1 MQSDSLSSTR
11 TNGSVYPP
19 ASDGQARL
27 DLIAEVAATL
37 DAASADE
44 ALGVALECLQAK
56 LAYDSASLWT
66 ENEDGDLRC
75 RARVGELNKKFGE
88 RLDELEVPAGAGLLG
103 KAGRQLDIVQSADLS
118 ANRKCPL
125 AKVAASAGGSSAVVV
140 PIHDAE
146 QALGFFFCVNRGEL
160 ELEDA
165 DSQALKIVAKLAAL
179 HCRGKSQQAAETADP
194 AKGEQA
200 RDLAAQLQALSESQ
214 IMVEFDRVGNVL
226 DANANFLSA
235 VGYGLEE
242 IRGCHHQMFVPES
255 ERGTPEYKSFWAA
268 LSRGEPRAGRF
279 RRVGQRGAEVWL
291 QGTYTPVRDS
301 QGTPFKVVKYA
312 IDVTREVLQERQ
324 EKQQSRSVEAS
335 VRENATRLNTAAEEL
350 GATANTMLANTED
363 TATRANTVAA
373 ASEEVA
379 VTVRTVAS
387 SVEEMSASIREIAR
401 SASQAAD
408 VAGHAVASAE
418 ETNQTVARLG
428 QSSAEIGN
436 VIKVITSI
444 AQQTNLLALNA
455 TIEAARA
462 GEAGKG
468 FAVVANEVKEL
479 AKETAKATEEIGQK
493 IESIQ
498 RNTNGAVTAIKN
510 IADIIKRISDIQST
524 IASAVEEQSATTN
537 EISRN
542 VADVANGSTSIT
554 ENIIAVAQAARS
566 ATDGVHAMQAAARGL
581 GELAAGLEQLVT
593 QR

>member
-1 MQSDSLSSTR
+1 MQSDPLSSTR
-11 TNGSVYPP
+11 SNGSVYPP
-19 ASDGQARL
+19 ANDGQSQLA
-27 DLIAEVAATL
+27 LIAEVAATL
-37 DAASADE
+37 DESSAED
-44 ALGVALECLQAK
+44 ALGAALQCLQSK

-66 ENEDGDLRC
+66 ENDEGDLHC
-75 RARVGELNKKFGE
+75 RARVGDLNKKFGE
-88 RLDELEVPAGAGLLG
+88 RLDELEVAAGTGLLG
-103 KAGRQLDIVQSADLS
+103 KAGKQRDLVHSADLS
-118 ANRKCPL
+118 ANRKCPV
-125 AKVAASAGGSSAVVV
+125 AKLAASAGGTAAVVV
-140 PIHDAE
+140 PIIDGE
-146 QALGFFFCVNRGEL
+146 QVLGFFYCINRNEF
-160 ELEDA
+160 ELEDSA
-165 DSQALKIVAKLAAL
+165 GQVLKIVAKLAAL
-179 HCRGKSQQAAETADP
+179 HCRGRAQAAAEAAEP
-194 AKGEQA
+194 QQNEQA
-200 RDLAAQLQALSESQ
+200 RDLTAQLEALSESQ
-214 IMVEFDRVGNVL
+214 AMVEFDRTGNVL
-226 DANANFLSA
+226 NANPNFLRA
-235 VGYGLEE
+235 VGYDLEE
-242 IRGCHHQMFVPES
+242 IRGCHHQMFMPES
-255 ERGTPEYKSFWAA
+255 ERGTPDYKGFWAA

-279 RRVGQRGAEVWL
+279 RRIDKHGSEVWL
-291 QGTYTPVRDS
+291 QATYTPVRDPR
-301 QGTPFKVVKYA
+301 GAVVKIVKYA
-312 IDVTREVLQERQ
+312 IDVSAEVSQERAN
-324 EKQQSRSVEAS
+324 KQQTRSVEAS
-335 VRENATRLNTAAEEL
+335 VRENANRLNTAAEEL
-350 GATANTMLANTED
+350 GATANTMLSNTED

-408 VAGHAVASAE
+408 VAGQAVASAE

>member
-1 MQSDSLSSTR
+1 MQSDPLSSTR
-11 TNGSVYPP
+11 SNGSVYPP
-19 ASDGQARL
+19 ANDGQSQLA
-27 DLIAEVAATL
+27 LIAEVAATL
-37 DAASADE
+37 DDASADD
-44 ALGVALECLQAK
+44 ALAAALQCLQAK

-66 ENEDGDLRC
+66 ENDEGDLRC
-75 RARVGELNKKFGE
+75 RARVGDLNKKFGE
-88 RLDELEVPAGAGLLG
+88 RLDELEVPPGVGLLG
-103 KAGRQLDIVQSADLS
+103 KAAKQRDVVHSGDLS
-118 ANRKCPL
+118 ANRKCPV
-125 AKVAASAGGSSAVVV
+125 AKLAASSGGTAAVVV
-140 PIHDAE
+140 PVIDGE
-146 QALGFFFCVNRGEL
+146 QVLGFFFCINRSEF
-160 ELEDA
+160 ELEDSA
-165 DSQALKIVAKLAAL
+165 GQVLKIVAKLAAL
-179 HCRGKSQQAAETADP
+179 HCRGKAQAPVEAEEP
-194 AKGEQA
+194 KESEQA
-200 RDLAAQLQALSESQ
+200 REVVAQLQALSDSQ
-214 IMVEFDRVGNVL
+214 AMVEFDRTGNVIN
-226 DANANFLSA
+226 ANANFLRTL
-235 VGYGLEE
+235 GYDLEE
-242 IRGCHHQMFVPES
+242 IRGCHHQMFMHDS
-255 ERGTPEYKSFWAA
+255 ERGTPDYKAFWAA
-268 LSRGEPRAGRF
+268 LGRGEARAGRM
-279 RRVGQRGAEVWL
+279 RRLNKDGAEVWL
-291 QGTYTPVRDS
+291 QATYTPVRDS
-301 QGTPFKVVKYA
+301 RGAVAKVVKYA
-312 IDVTREVLQERQ
+312 VDITSEVALERADR
-324 EKQQSRSVEAS
+324 QQSRSVVAS
-335 VRENATRLNTAAEEL
+335 VRENANRLNTAAEEL
-350 GATANTMLANTED
+350 GATANTMLSNTED

-593 QR
+593 QS

>member
-19 ASDGQARL
+19 APDGQAKL
-27 DLIAEVAATL
+27 DLIAEVAAAL
-37 DAASADE
+37 DAVSADE
-44 ALGVALECLQAK
+44 ALAATLESLQAK
-56 LAYDSASLWT
+56 LAYDSASLWV
-66 ENEDGDLRC
+66 ENEEGDLRC

-103 KAGRQLDIVQSADLS
+103 KAGKQLDIVHSADLS

-125 AKVAASAGGSSAVVV
+125 AKLAASAGGTSALVV

-146 QALGFFFCVNRGEL
+146 QVLGYFFCVNRSEF

-165 DSQALKIVAKLAAL
+165 DSQALKIVGKLAAL
-179 HCRGKSQQAAETADP
+179 HCRGKAQAVEASEPPQNEQQAQLE
-194 AKGEQA
+194 
-200 RDLAAQLQALSESQ
+200 AQLRALSESQ
-214 IMVEFDRVGNVL
+214 AMVEFDRAGNVL
-226 DANANFLSA
+226 DANPNFLRM
-235 VGYGLEE
+235 VGYGLDE
-242 IRGCHHQMFVPES
+242 IRGCHHQMFVLES
-255 ERGTPEYKSFWAA
+255 ERGTPDYKSFWAA
-268 LSRGEPRAGRF
+268 LARGEPRAGRY
-279 RRVGQRGAEVWL
+279 RRVGQHGAELWI
-291 QGTYTPVRDS
+291 QGTYTPVRDTR
-301 QGTPFKVVKYA
+301 GATVKIVKYA
-312 IDVTREVLQERQ
+312 IDVTSEILQERS
-324 EKQQSRSVEAS
+324 EKQQARSVEAS

-524 IASAVEEQSATTN
+524 IASAVEQQSATTN

>member
-1 MQSDSLSSTR
+1 MPSESLSSSR
-11 TNGSVYPP
+11 ANGSVYPP
-19 ASDGQARL
+19 ADTDQRAL
-27 DLIAEVAATL
+27 ELVTAAVAAL
-37 DAASADE
+37 EEAPPDE
-44 ALGVALECLQAK
+44 ALTQALHCIHAK
-56 LAYDSASLWT
+56 LAFDCASLWIET
-66 ENEDGDLRC
+66 EDGDLRC
-75 RARVGELNKKFGE
+75 QSHVGDLNKKFAE
-88 RLDELEVPAGAGLLG
+88 RLDELEVGAGAGLLG
-103 KAGRQLDIVQSADLS
+103 KAVKQLDIVHSADLS
-118 ANRKCPL
+118 ANRKCPV
-125 AKVAASAGGSSAVVV
+125 AKLSASSGGAAAVVV
-140 PIHDAE
+140 PVLDGDA
-146 QALGFFFCVNRGEL
+146 LRGVFYCVKREEFEL
-160 ELEDA
+160 DDA
-165 DSQALKIVAKLAAL
+165 TSQALKAVTRLAAL
-179 HCRGKSQQAAETADP
+179 SCR
-194 AKGEQA
+194 AKGDAPSSGVTDRDSDAQIEAISQTQA
-200 RDLAAQLQALSESQ
+200 VVQ
-214 IMVEFDRVGNVL
+214 FDTSGKIL
-226 DANANFLSA
+226 GANSLFLRC
-235 VGYGLEE
+235 VGYNLDE
-242 IRGCHHQMFVPES
+242 ITGCNHQIFVDEG
-255 ERGTPEYKSFWAA
+255 ERGTPEYRGFWAA
-268 LSRGEPRAGRF
+268 LARGEAQAGRF
-279 RRVGQRGAEVWL
+279 RRIRKGGAEVWL
-291 QGTYTPVRDS
+291 QATYTPVRDAR
-301 QGTPFKVVKYA
+301 GNVVKVVKYA
-312 IDVTREVLQERQ
+312 HDVTRDTEQERATARQ
-324 EKQQSRSVEAS
+324 AREVESSIRDNAS
-335 VRENATRLNTAAEEL
+335 RLNAAAEEL
-350 GATANTMLANTED
+350 GATASTMLANTED

-408 VAGHAVASAE
+408 VAGQAVASAE

-581 GELAAGLEQLVT
+581 GELAAGLEQIAM
-593 QR
+593 RP

>member
-11 TNGSVYPP
+11 TNGSAYPP
-19 ASDGQARL
+19 APDGQAKL
-27 DLIAEVAATL
+27 NLIAEVATAL
-37 DAASADE
+37 DGASADE
-44 ALGVALECLQAK
+44 ALAVTLETLQAK

-66 ENEDGDLRC
+66 ENEEGDLRC

-103 KAGRQLDIVQSADLS
+103 KAAKQRDIVHSADLS

-125 AKVAASAGGSSAVVV
+125 AKLASSAGGASAVVV
-140 PIHDAE
+140 PIHDGD
-146 QALGFFFCVNRGEL
+146 QVLGFFFCVNRGEF

-165 DSQALKIVAKLAAL
+165 DSQALKVIAKLAAL
-179 HCRGKSQQAAETADP
+179 HCRGTAQPTEVAAPREN
-194 AKGEQA
+194 E
-200 RDLAAQLQALSESQ
+200 RHVELEAQFQALSESQ
-214 IMVEFDRVGNVL
+214 AIVSFDRTGHVL
-226 DANANFLSA
+226 DANANFLRV

-255 ERGTPEYKSFWAA
+255 ERGTPDYKSFWAA
-268 LSRGEPRAGRF
+268 LTRGEPRAGRF
-279 RRVGQRGAEVWL
+279 HRVGQHGAEVWL
-291 QGTYTPVRDS
+291 YGIYTPVRDARGATS
-301 QGTPFKVVKYA
+301 KIVKYA
-312 IDVTREVLQERQ
+312 IDVTSEVLQDRQ
-324 EKQQSRSVEAS
+324 EKQQARSVEAS
-335 VRENATRLNTAAEEL
+335 VRENANRLNTAAEEL

-510 IADIIKRISDIQST
+510 IADIIKRISEIQST

-566 ATDGVHAMQAAARGL
+566 ATDGVHAMQASARGL